1 MTHPAYNSLLFRVAF
16 ARERPCYCYGCI
28 CLTLEERTY
37 QRRVFRLAR
46 AWNKSLKNAEASGPK
61 DDGSR

>member
-1 MTHPAYNSLLFRVAF
+1 MTNTAYNSLLFRVAF
-16 ARERPCYCYGCI
+16 ARERPCFCYGCI

-46 AWNKSLKNAEASGPK
+46 AWGKALKHTEERERKPSAA
-61 DDGSR
+61 